1 MAFISTAF
9 CSIKN
14 LPRKLN
20 AFLAEHYLRH
30 YYDMRLDET
39 AANIAYFLEPMRQD
53 LKVVLEFPYLDKVYR
68 DSYYTY
74 FSTKHKDY
82 PKDCIRLIFFEPA
95 VTESD
100 YGNQI
105 AEGKLQD
112 AFLGY
117 CVVRP
122 LKEKAIG
129 RNLLSRRALRVQG
142 FECCQHTETALVGG
156 LKLTITGFSHS
167 SQDGETISCA
177 ETTIWAMMEYFS
189 HKYPEYRPTL
199 PSHILAQLN
208 PFHHSRMLPSN
219 GLTIEQISF
228 ALKQFG
234 FGTLTYSEEADG
246 DQFKNLLHVYVESG
260 IPLVSVIEDPKL
272 HSGHAQIIIGRSEPN
287 WEKLARVVK
296 RAKKM
301 VDFAEGIECLV
312 FQDDNLPPYQLMQW
326 DKPTAAYAKTD
337 GFGGFKL
344 SGFVV
349 PLYRKVYLEAA
360 KAQKFFQEAFHE
372 IGDKKMANE
381 LIFRM
386 YLASSRSFKA
396 HVAAQSQ
403 MPVEL
408 RDTILAVSMP
418 KFVWCA
424 EFFDKDGVLNQE
436 PCTLML
442 LDATEYSDYWKD
454 SFIFAAHSSGAQ
466 IKIENPEL
474 IKLYDTTVLVT
485 TQGLKGFKAYS
496 SNLI

>member
-1 MAFISTAF
+1 MAFINTSF

-20 AFLAEHYLRH
+20 AFLKENYPLHF
-30 YYDMRLDET
+30 YDMRLDET
-39 AANIAYFLEPMRQD
+39 AANIAYFLEPMRAD

-82 PKDCIRLIFFEPA
+82 PKDCVRLSFFEPDI
-95 VTESD
+95 VEED
-100 YGNQI
+100 YGTISAQN
-105 AEGKLQD
+105 KLQA

-122 LKEKAIG
+122 LKEKAVG
-129 RNLLSRRALRVQG
+129 RNLLNRRAMKIQD
-142 FECCQHTETALVGG
+142 FDCCQHTETALIGG
-156 LKLTITGFSHS
+156 LKLSITGFSHS

-189 HKYPEYRPTL
+189 HKYPEYKPTL
-199 PSHILAQLN
+199 PSNILAQLN
-208 PFHHSRMLPSN
+208 PFHHTRMLPSN

-234 FGTLTYSEEADG
+234 FGTLTYSKDADG
-246 DQFKNLLHVYVESG
+246 KYFKDLLHVYVESG
-260 IPLVSVIEDPKL
+260 IPLVSVIEDPKIN
-272 HSGHAQIIIGRSEPN
+272 SGHAQIIIGRSKPN
-287 WEKLARVVK
+287 WEKLSRLVG
-296 RAKKM
+296 RAKEM
-301 VDFAEGIECLV
+301 VDFAAGVDCLV
-312 FQDDNLPPYQLMQW
+312 FQDDNLPPYQLMKW
-326 DKPTAAYAKTD
+326 NKPTSAYPVAE
-337 GFGGFKL
+337 GFGGFRL

-360 KAQKFFQEAFHE
+360 KAKKFFLEAFYE
-372 IGDKKMANE
+372 IREAQTTNK

-396 HVAAQSQ
+396 HVAAQFL
-403 MPVEL
+403 MPSGL
-408 RDTILAVSMP
+408 RDTIMAVSMP

-424 EFFDKDGVLNQE
+424 EFFDNVGVLNQE

-474 IKLYDTTVLVT
+474 IKLYDTTVFVT
-485 TQGLKGFKAYS
+485 EQGLKGFKAYS